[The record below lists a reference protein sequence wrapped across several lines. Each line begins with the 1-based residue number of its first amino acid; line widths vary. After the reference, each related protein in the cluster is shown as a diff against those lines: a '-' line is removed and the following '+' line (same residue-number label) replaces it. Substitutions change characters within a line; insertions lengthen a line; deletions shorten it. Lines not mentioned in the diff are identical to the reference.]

1 MTLKATSMDTWS
13 YSIDPAYTDF
23 NTAVPLAQALT
34 ELRNKSGALCVLVDR
49 GFTIPEPP
57 PEPEP
62 VFTFSVNDNAQMLAT
77 VDMDNISFDTP
88 DELSNPLYGHL
99 IIKEV

>member
-1 MTLKATSMDTWS
+1 MTLKANSMDTLS

-23 NTAVPLAQALT
+23 NIAVPLAQALT
-34 ELRNKSGALCVLVDR
+34 ELRNKSGALCVLVDL
-49 GFTIPEPP
+49 GFTVPEPP